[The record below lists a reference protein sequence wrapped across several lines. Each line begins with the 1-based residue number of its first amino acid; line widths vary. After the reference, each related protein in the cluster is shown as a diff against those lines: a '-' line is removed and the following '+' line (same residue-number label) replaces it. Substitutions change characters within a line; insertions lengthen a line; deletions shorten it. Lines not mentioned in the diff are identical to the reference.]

1 MVQVHNY
8 ISERIFTQDTL
19 LKVFQDADIPLEAF
33 IALKNYSLSYIV
45 KKVFRQ
51 PNGEPL
57 ELLPFQAVLL
67 DMLWNHK
74 YPMILASRG
83 AGKTFIMALYAL
95 LKALLVP
102 GSKIV
107 IVGAGFR
114 QSKLVFN
121 YIAQLYYASPII
133 QEALQHS
140 GGPKYAVDQCS
151 IQVGQSTISAIPLG
165 DGEKVRGL
173 RANVIICDEFAS
185 ISEEIFEIV
194 IQPFAAVH
202 SDPAKRVKIS
212 NIINLLKKFDAPSHI
227 IENLNKQLGFG
238 NQIII
243 SGTASYEFN
252 HFARKYEMYKLLIDS
267 KGDPKRI
274 KEAFNFG
281 NKFARELD
289 DKIVQSF
296 NYKDYA
302 VFCLPYHAIPK
313 GFMDDG
319 VIANAKLT
327 YDESRFGM
335 EYLCKFAKDSDGFFK
350 RSLIDGATPHE
361 HEFRITIELFGEKGA
376 QYVMGIDPARW
387 NDNLAITILKLTQKG
402 FEVVYCWAM
411 RGKTFDVATEKIRE
425 LMNRFN
431 IVHIAMD
438 REGGGSA
445 IMDLLSNK
453 NYIKAGEQPIFEVEN
468 DETRFFAGKH
478 ILECF
483 QWSPAWIREAN
494 YALKTELL
502 HKHVLFPSRVD
513 EQLIF
518 SQYKRFYNL
527 KSEMTKAQYEWCMSE
542 LYGARS
548 DDGDKIGEGVVD
560 NIEELKNE
568 MCAIIVKVTENGTE
582 SFILPPLSVQQKT
595 NNLSD
600 ARRRDRY
607 SSILL
612 AAYAARN
619 QRGTGHK
626 PKSVPGGS
634 DTYFR
639 QTGFGRSNIGRN
651 GGTIYPVY

>member
-1 MVQVHNY
+1 MIHNF
-8 ISERIFTQDTL
+8 ISEKIFSKDTL
-19 LKVFQDADIPLEAF
+19 LEVFQQSDIPLEAF

-45 KKVFRQ
+45 KSIFRQ

-57 ELLPFQAVLL
+57 ELLSFQAVLL
-67 DMLWNHK
+67 DMLWHHK
-74 YPMILASRG
+74 YPMVLASRG
-83 AGKTFIMALYAL
+83 AGKTFIVALYAL

-121 YIAQLYYASPII
+121 YITQLYRASPIL
-133 QEALQHS
+133 QEALQTF

-151 IQVGQSTISAIPLG
+151 IQVGQSVISAIPLG

-173 RANVIICDEFAS
+173 RANTIICDEFGS

-202 SDPAKRVKIS
+202 SDPARRVKIT
-212 NIINLLKKFDAPSHI
+212 NIVNLLKKFNAPQAI
-227 IENLNKQLGFG
+227 IDRLNKQLGFG

-252 HFARKYEMYKLLIDS
+252 HFYRKYEMYRLLIDS
-267 KGDPKRI
+267 KGESKKI

-281 NKFARELD
+281 NKYARELD
-289 DKIVQSF
+289 DKVVQSF

-302 VFCLPYHAIPK
+302 IFCLPYHAIPK

-319 VIANAKLT
+319 VIANARLT
-327 YDESRFGM
+327 YDDSRFGM

-350 RSLIDGATPHE
+350 RSLIDSATPQE
-361 HEFRITIELFGEKGA
+361 HEFRINIELFGEKGA

-387 NDNLAITILKLTQKG
+387 NDNLAITILKLTQRG
-402 FEVVYCWAM
+402 FEVVYSWAM
-411 RGKTFDVATEKIRE
+411 RGKDFPTATEKIRE
-425 LMNRFN
+425 LMTRFN

-453 NYIKAGEQPIFEVEN
+453 TYLKQGEQPIFEMEN
-468 DETRFFAGKH
+468 DDTRFFTGLH

-483 QWSPAWIREAN
+483 QWSPSWIREAN

-502 HKHVLFPSRVD
+502 HKQVLFPLRVD
-513 EQLIF
+513 EQLVF
-518 SQYKRFYNL
+518 AQYKKHYNIKTEL
-527 KSEMTKAQYEWCMSE
+527 SKAQYEWCMTE

-548 DDGDKIGEGVVD
+548 DDGEKIGEGVVD

-568 MCAIIVKVTENGTE
+568 MCAIVVKVTENGTE

-595 NNLSD
+595 NTLSD

-626 PKSVPGGS
+626 KKALPGGS

-639 QTGFGRSNIGRN
+639 QRGFGSNNIGRN
-651 GGTIYPVY
+651 GGTIYPIY